1 MSARQPPWPTGSGA
15 SPPGRRSFDPRALRI
30 TDYAVAGGTL
40 LYLVMAL
47 LPWVDIAAYLGIELP
62 GVDTTVSGFAFSG
75 LVWLGFVLLLLAAGW
90 TVLPALVD
98 VPLGFPRGS
107 ITVGLAAMAFVL
119 TLVAWTR
126 SLGYGFEVW
135 ALIGLLTAAG
145 ITLLTVLALL
155 RDLRAGASRP
165 SGGAAAPEG
174 PPTTS
179 STGPDTGGGGAQPPV
194 DPA

>member
-1 MSARQPPWPTGSGA
+1 MSASQPPSPTGSGA
-15 SPPGRRSFDPRALRI
+15 SPPGGRSFDPRSLRS

-40 LYLVMAL
+40 LYLVTAL
-47 LPWVDIAAYLGIELP
+47 LPWVDVAAYLGIDLP

-75 LVWLGFVLLLLAAGW
+75 LIWLGFLLLLLAAGW
-90 TVLPALVD
+90 AVLPAFAD
-98 VPLGFPRGS
+98 VPIGFPRGTV
-107 ITVGLAAMAFVL
+107 TVGLAALAFVL

-145 ITLLTVLALL
+145 ITLLASLALL
-155 RDLRAGASRP
+155 RELRAAPPGPPEGAT
-165 SGGAAAPEG
+165 APEG
-174 PPTTS
+174 PPGTWS
-179 STGPDTGGGGAQPPV
+179 ARPDTSGGGAQTPD